1 MFLWITAVQARRATY
16 RSDMDAIPGRIQLA
30 VALGARVAR
39 VALPDRLPV
48 AELLAPLARHF
59 ELAPDGR
66 RLQLRRVDGPAL
78 DDARGLAEQGLR
90 PGDLLLLESEA
101 PGEPWVHDDLARV
114 VVAAGSD
121 TPPGTSADDLVW
133 RFGGWLLLTSVAVS
147 SLARAELGG
156 SRWPPVVAC
165 LGLALATVL
174 LGSAPVLAARFGGID
189 RLAGAALADRP
200 SRSSASIAQAVRQ
213 ARRLERRLTGAA
225 GLAVAACAPPALL
238 SPGLAATALAFDA
251 ATGLLLAGYSRRQ
264 ASARWAARLDP
275 LVTAAALPLAA
286 WATLGSLP

>member
-1 MFLWITAVQARRATY
+1 
-16 RSDMDAIPGRIQLA
+16 MDAIPGRILLA

-48 AELLAPLARHF
+48 AELIAPLAQHF

-66 RLQLRRVDGPAL
+66 RLQLRRVDGTAL
-78 DDARGLAEQGLR
+78 DDTRGLVEQGLR
-90 PGDLLLLESEA
+90 PGELLVLESAA
-101 PGEPWVHDDLARV
+101 PSGPWVHDDLARV

-121 TPPGTSADDLVW
+121 TRPGTPRDDLVW

-147 SLARAELGG
+147 SMARPELGG

-174 LGSAPVLAARFGGID
+174 LGSGPVLAARFGGID

-200 SRSSASIAQAVRQ
+200 SRSSASTAQAVRR
-213 ARRLERRLTGAA
+213 ARLIERHLTGAA
-225 GLAVAACAPPALL
+225 GIAVAACAPLALL
-238 SPGLAATALAFDA
+238 SPGLAATALALNA
-251 ATGLLLAGYSRRQ
+251 AAGLHLAGCSRRR